1 MSVYGFCTSGT
12 RNGAFVP
19 VIFRIEK
26 FRPQMGHHKNP
37 IFQRDLWWA
46 RQGLNLRPH
55 PCEGELQFRLSTLF
69 LNDKTEQKNCPCT
82 RFVRRPLA
90 YWLAVPAN
98 VSLKSYVAQST
109 RQVLAKYGSS
119 DGGRWPPPRQRK
131 TAGRAAT
138 LRSGSS
144 NSCGA
149 MAKSYRRGDSR
160 ARAVLAGEVL

>member
-55 PCEGELQFRLSTLF
+55 PCEGDWRSRVTTLY
-69 LNDKTEQKNCPCT
+69 LRDKIKPRNCPCT
-82 RFVRRPLA
+82 RFVRKPLV
-90 YWLAVPAN
+90 YRLAVTART
-98 VSLKSYVAQST
+98 SLASDIAKAA
-109 RQVLAKYGSS
+109 RQVLAKYGGP
-119 DGGRWPPPRQRK
+119 DGGLWPPPGQQK

-138 LRSGSS
+138 LRSGSF
-144 NSCGA
+144 NSCAA
-149 MAKSYRRGDSR
+149 MAESYRCGDSR
-160 ARAVLAGEVL
+160 ASAVLAGEVL

>member
-1 MSVYGFCTSGT
+1 MIRKAIV
-12 RNGAFVP
+12 
-19 VIFRIEK
+19 K
-26 FRPQMGHHKNP
+26 FISAHRRSIGRHK
-37 IFQRDLWWA
+37 ILLLLRKLWWA

-55 PCEGELQFRLSTLF
+55 PCEGDLQFRLSTLF
-69 LNDKTEQKNCPCT
+69 LNYKIEPQNCPCT

-98 VSLKSYVAQST
+98 VSLKSYLAQST

-149 MAKSYRRGDSR
+149 MEKSYRRGDSR
-160 ARAVLAGEVL
+160 ARAVLAGKVL